1 MSAKKKQNTEI
12 RDTYENRDR
21 IHLVMVGL
29 TVLFII
35 LSVGILVCIG
45 HIQATYN
52 VDKRVINLFRP
63 RPDRYVEEPR
73 RGRILAEDGRPLAI
87 TAPKY
92 DIYMDCT
99 VRKTEFKEI
108 DLKEARRIQRL
119 KEQGKDAPQPE
130 KKGEAAEKL
139 WRAKADTLSREL
151 ARLFPAKPASQYY
164 SEITNGRENG
174 KKHILIQKNV
184 DHGTLNVLKTLPL
197 FREGPYKGGIIA
209 EKHDER
215 IYPYDTLARRVI
227 GYVREQNRK
236 GVEGAFDYVLHGTE
250 GVEWRRVTDDRKYI
264 RDFDSTTV
272 KAVDGCD
279 VRTTLNVDFQEIADR
294 ALRRQIADDP
304 QIRAGIAVL
313 MEVETGAIRAMVNLS
328 RDTIPGSKLWER
340 DNLVLKEVGE
350 QGSVM
355 KTVTLLSLVEDGHVK
370 NLEETIPTN
379 HGVVPGYNQDVH
391 ILEYEHNTGR
401 REITVKHG
409 FEISSNYVFTYL
421 PEKYYGNNPQ
431 EFFDHIYAYRLG
443 EKFDFDLDGLG
454 TPVVN
459 RPGTKGWS
467 RTTLGTTAYG
477 YGMSVTPLH
486 VVTFYNAIA
495 NKGRMMKP
503 YVVESV
509 EKDGKVITAFGPSVL
524 NTICTPATADTVTRA
539 LRSVVND
546 GTARVRL
553 KGAVLPVAGKT
564 GTAQVVLTPDERK
577 GSSDPYHDPW
587 GRKKNQGT
595 FVGFFPAGPGDTPK
609 YTILVTVYSYLS
621 GASFYGGTKPA
632 QAVRDIVDE
641 IHAIDDTWSNSISTT
656 GSLPTMA
663 ARNAAMEDGKTPDL
677 KGFALM
683 DALYAVENAGYKCV
697 YEGTGHVK
705 EQTPAA
711 GAAIKKG
718 GTIRLTLK

>member
-1 MSAKKKQNTEI
+1 MSAKKKQKTEI

-21 IHLVMVGL
+21 IHMVMVGL
-29 TVLFII
+29 TTLFIL

-45 HIQATYN
+45 HIQATYS
-52 VDKRVINLFRP
+52 VDKKVINLFRP
-63 RPDRYVEEPR
+63 RPDKYVDEPK

-87 TAPKY
+87 TSPLY

-99 VRKTEFKEI
+99 VRKSEFEEM
-108 DLKEARRIQRL
+108 DRKEARRIQRL
-119 KEQGKDAPQPE
+119 KEEGKDVPE
-130 KKGEAAEKL
+130 AKHPGTKAEKA
-139 WRAKADTLSREL
+139 WQAKADTLSREL
-151 ARLFPAKPASQYY
+151 ARLFPAKTASQYY
-164 SEITNGRENG
+164 GDIINGRENG
-174 KKHILIQKNV
+174 RKHVLIRRNV
-184 DHGTLNVLKTLPL
+184 SHATLKTLRTLPL
-197 FREGPYKGGIIA
+197 FNEGAYKGGLIA
-209 EKHDER
+209 EEHDER

-227 GYVREQNRK
+227 GYVKEQNRI
-236 GVEGAFDYVLHGTE
+236 GIEGTYDYELHGTE

-264 RDFDSTTV
+264 RDFDSTVV
-272 KAVDGCD
+272 KAVDGND
-279 VRTTLNVDFQEIADR
+279 VRTTLNIDFQDIADR

-355 KTVTLLSLVEDGHVK
+355 KTVTLLSLVEDGHIHS
-370 NLEETIPTN
+370 LEETIPTN

-391 ILEYEHNTGR
+391 ILDYERLTGR
-401 REITVKHG
+401 SEITVKHG

-421 PEKYYGNNPQ
+421 PEKFYGANPQ

-459 RPGTKGWS
+459 RPGTRGWS

-503 YVVESV
+503 YLVESI
-509 EKDGKVITAFGPSVL
+509 EKDGKVIKEYGPSVL
-524 NTICTPATADTVTRA
+524 NNICTRATADTVTRA
-539 LRSVVND
+539 LMAVVNE
-546 GTARVRL
+546 GTATRL
-553 KGAVLPVAGKT
+553 KTAKLTVAGKT
-564 GTAQVVLTPDERK
+564 GTAQVVLTPKERK
-577 GSSDPYHDPW
+577 GNPDPYHDPW

-595 FVGFFPAGPGDTPK
+595 FVGFFPAENPR

-621 GASFYGGTKPA
+621 GMSFYGGTKPA
-632 QAVRDIVDE
+632 QAVREIVDE
-641 IHAIDDTWSNSISTT
+641 IYAIDDTWSGRILST
-656 GSLPTMA
+656 GSLPRME
-663 ARNAAMEDGKTPDL
+663 ARQADVTDGQAPDL
-677 KGFALM
+677 KGFGLM
-683 DALYAVENAGYKCV
+683 DALYAVENAGYKCT
-697 YEGTGHVK
+697 YEGAGHVTA
-705 EQTPAA
+705 QSPAPGTA
-711 GAAIKKG
+711 LKKG
-718 GTIRLTLK
+718 ATIKLTLK

>member
-1 MSAKKKQNTEI
+1 MSAKKKQKTEI

-29 TVLFII
+29 TMLFIA
-35 LSVGILVCIG
+35 LSVGILICIG
-45 HIQATYN
+45 HIQATYS

-63 RPDRYVEEPR
+63 RPDRYVEEPK

-87 TAPKY
+87 TAPLY

-99 VRKTEFKEI
+99 VRKSEFEEI
-108 DLKEARRIQRL
+108 DRKEAARIKRL
-119 KEQGKDAPQPE
+119 QDAGKEAPAPQH
-130 KKGEAAEKL
+130 KGAAAERL
-139 WRAKADTLSREL
+139 WRSKADTLSREL
-151 ARLFPAKPASQYY
+151 AGLFPAKSADQYY
-164 SEITNGRENG
+164 NDIISGRENG
-174 KKHILIQKNV
+174 KKHVLIRKNV
-184 DHGTLNVLKTLPL
+184 NHATLQTLKTLHL
-197 FREGPYKGGIIA
+197 FCEGPYKGGLIH
-209 EKHDER
+209 EEHDER

-227 GYVREQNRK
+227 GYVKEQNRI
-236 GVEGAFDYVLHGTE
+236 GIEGTYDYELHGTE
-250 GVEWRRVTDDRKYI
+250 GHEWRRVTDDRKYI
-264 RDFDSTTV
+264 RDFDSTIV
-272 KAVDGCD
+272 KAVDGND
-279 VRTTLNVDFQEIADR
+279 VRTTLNIDFQDIADR

-304 QIRAGIAVL
+304 QIRAGIVVL

-355 KTVTLLSLVEDGHVK
+355 KTVTLLSLVEDGYVH

-379 HGVVPGYNQDVH
+379 HGAVPGYNQDVH
-391 ILEYEHNTGR
+391 ILDYERETGR
-401 REITVKHG
+401 SEITVKHG

-421 PEKYYGNNPQ
+421 PEKFYGANPQ

-459 RPGTKGWS
+459 RPGTRGWS

-486 VVTFYNAIA
+486 VATFYNAIA

-509 EKDGKVITAFGPSVL
+509 EKDGKVLKQYGPSVL
-524 NTICTPATADTVTRA
+524 NNICTRATADTVTRA
-539 LRSVVND
+539 LQAVVND
-546 GTARVRL
+546 GTAKRL
-553 KGAVLPVAGKT
+553 KDAKLSVAGKT
-564 GTAQVVLTPDERK
+564 GTAQVVLTAKERK
-577 GSSDPYHDPW
+577 GSADPYHDPW

-595 FVGFFPAGPGDTPK
+595 FVGFFPAENPK

-632 QAVRDIVDE
+632 QAVREIVDE
-641 IHAIDDTWSNSISTT
+641 IYAIDDTWSGRIAST
-656 GSLPTMA
+656 GALPAMA
-663 ARNAAMEDGKTPDL
+663 ARSAQVEGGKAPDL

-697 YEGTGHVK
+697 YEGTGHVTA
-705 EQTPAA
+705 QTPAP
-711 GAAIKKG
+711 GAALKKG
-718 GTIRLTLK
+718 ETIRLTLK

>member
-1 MSAKKKQNTEI
+1 MSAKKKQKTEI

-29 TVLFII
+29 TTLFIA
-35 LSVGILVCIG
+35 LSVGILLCIG
-45 HIQATYN
+45 HIQATYS
-52 VDKRVINLFRP
+52 VDRRVINLFRP
-63 RPDRYVEEPR
+63 RPDRYVEEPK

-87 TAPKY
+87 TAPLY

-99 VRKTEFKEI
+99 VRKSEFEEM
-108 DLKEARRIQRL
+108 DRKEARRIRKLQEDG
-119 KEQGKDAPQPE
+119 KEAPAPQY
-130 KKGEAAEKL
+130 KGAAAEKD
-139 WRAKADTLSREL
+139 WKAKADSLSREL
-151 ARLFPAKPASQYY
+151 ARLFPAKSADQYY
-164 SEITNGRENG
+164 NDIISGRENG
-174 KKHILIQKNV
+174 KKHALIRRNV
-184 DHGTLNVLKTLPL
+184 NHATLQVLKTLPL
-197 FREGPYKGGIIA
+197 FREGAYKGGLIA
-209 EKHDER
+209 EEHDER

-227 GYVREQNRK
+227 GYVREQNRI
-236 GVEGAFDYVLHGTE
+236 GIEGTYDYELHGTE

-272 KAVDGCD
+272 KAVDGND
-279 VRTTLNVDFQEIADR
+279 VRTTLNIDFQDIADR
-294 ALRRQIADDP
+294 ALRGQISDDP

-355 KTVTLLSLVEDGHVK
+355 KTVTLLSLVEDGHVHS
-370 NLEETIPTN
+370 LEETIPTN
-379 HGVVPGYNQDVH
+379 HGAVPGYNLDAH
-391 ILEYEHNTGR
+391 ILDYERQTGR
-401 REITVKHG
+401 SEITVKHG

-421 PEKYYGNNPQ
+421 PEKYYGSNPQ

-459 RPGTKGWS
+459 RPGTRGWS

-509 EKDGKVITAFGPSVL
+509 EKDGKVLKQYGPSVL
-524 NTICTPATADTVTRA
+524 NNICTRATADTVTRA
-539 LRSVVND
+539 LQAVVND
-546 GTARVRL
+546 GTAKRL
-553 KGAVLPVAGKT
+553 KDAKLSVAGKT
-564 GTAQVVLTPDERK
+564 GTAQVVLTPKERK
-577 GSSDPYHDPW
+577 GSADPYHDPW

-595 FVGFFPAGPGDTPK
+595 FVGFFPAENPK

-632 QAVRDIVDE
+632 QAVREIVDE
-641 IHAIDDTWSNSISTT
+641 IYAIDDTWSGRIPTT
-656 GSLPTMA
+656 GTLPAMA
-663 ARNAAMEDGKTPDL
+663 ARTAQVEGGKAPDL

-697 YEGTGHVK
+697 YEGTGHVTA
-705 EQTPAA
+705 QHPAP
-711 GAAIKKG
+711 GAALKKG
-718 GTIRLTLK
+718 ETIRLTLK

>member
-1 MSAKKKQNTEI
+1 MSEKKKRNTEI

-21 IHLVMVGL
+21 IHMVMYGL
-29 TVLFII
+29 TVLFVL
-35 LSVGILVCIG
+35 LSLGILICIG
-45 HIQATYN
+45 HIQATYS
-52 VDKRVINLFRP
+52 VDKKVINLFRP
-63 RPDRYVEEPR
+63 RPDRYVEEPK

-87 TAPKY
+87 TAPLY

-99 VRKTEFKEI
+99 VRKSEFEEI
-108 DLKEARRIQRL
+108 DRKEAARIKRL
-119 KEQGKDAPQPE
+119 KDAGKEAPAPQH
-130 KKGEAAEKL
+130 KGAAAERL

-151 ARLFPAKPASQYY
+151 AGLFPAKSADQYY
-164 SEITNGRENG
+164 NDIISGRENG
-174 KKHILIQKNV
+174 KKHVLIRKNV
-184 DHGTLNVLKTLPL
+184 NHATLQTLKTLHL
-197 FREGPYKGGIIA
+197 FSEGPYKGGLIQ
-209 EKHDER
+209 EEHDER

-227 GYVREQNRK
+227 GYVKEQNRI
-236 GVEGAFDYVLHGTE
+236 GIEGTYDYELHGTE
-250 GVEWRRVTDDRKYI
+250 GHEWRRVTDDRKYI
-264 RDFDSTTV
+264 RDYDSTIV
-272 KAVDGCD
+272 KAVDGKD
-279 VRTTLNVDFQEIADR
+279 VRTTLNIDFQDIADR

-304 QIRAGIAVL
+304 QIRAGIVVL

-355 KTVTLLSLVEDGHVK
+355 KTVTLLSLVEDGHVHS
-370 NLEETIPTN
+370 LEETIPTN
-379 HGVVPGYNQDVH
+379 HGAVPGYNQDVH
-391 ILEYEHNTGR
+391 ILDYERETGR
-401 REITVKHG
+401 SEITVKHG

-421 PEKYYGNNPQ
+421 PEKFYGANPQ

-459 RPGTKGWS
+459 RPGTRGWS

-486 VVTFYNAIA
+486 VATFYNAIA

-503 YVVESV
+503 YVVESI
-509 EKDGKVITAFGPSVL
+509 EKDGKVLKQYGPSVL
-524 NTICTPATADTVTRA
+524 NNICTRATADTVTRA
-539 LRSVVND
+539 LKAVVND
-546 GTARVRL
+546 GTAKLRL
-553 KGAVLPVAGKT
+553 RGAKLSVAGKT
-564 GTAQVVLTPDERK
+564 GTAQVVLTPQERK
-577 GSSDPYHDPW
+577 GSADPYHDPW

-595 FVGFFPAGPGDTPK
+595 FVGFFPAESPK

-641 IHAIDDTWSNSISTT
+641 IYAIDDTWSGRINAS
-656 GSLPTMA
+656 GALPTMV
-663 ARNAAMEDGKTPDL
+663 ARNAAAESGKAPDL
-677 KGFALM
+677 KGFALT

-697 YEGTGHVK
+697 YEGTGHVSS
-705 EQTPAA
+705 QTPAP
-711 GAAIKKG
+711 GAALKKG
-718 GTIRLTLK
+718 ETIRLTLK